1 MKKYRLF
8 ALLSA
13 VCIMLSACSGPG
25 MNIADSISPPK
36 PSGELYEIQK
46 TLEASV
52 GHGVDLVY
60 PSSGTYRSA
69 IVTQDID
76 SDGKYEVFSFYSTET
91 DDKTTVMHLNY
102 IRWID
107 GKWVSV
113 SDIQV
118 DSSSVES
125 IEFVRLDKSNTPKIL
140 VNWNRYSATNKQ
152 LAIYSID
159 SGELDEVTSADFSVY
174 STCDFDSDG
183 IFEIIAVHLDLE
195 KQTAQA
201 SLLGVGQGGFS
212 MLSSCSLDGT
222 VSSYYKPVISQFTD
236 GTKALFIDANKASG
250 MITEVL
256 CIREGVLSSAI
267 PYTATGENVN
277 TLRASS
283 VRSGDFDSDGCI
295 DIPTAQKLPM
305 VSGSL
310 EEDSAYMTTWNR
322 FDGKNLIPQAH
333 SVINFTDGYYL
344 NIPDNWVGNIAV
356 ERNTDNRQRVF
367 YRWDPVTMSV
377 GEEVLRIQAVPLKTW
392 ESNREP
398 FKGYSEYGRN
408 SKTVFVAKHGNSALN
423 LGEEYLKENFTVINP
438 DSTEDL
444 QKIV

>member
-1 MKKYRLF
+1 MKKGRLL
-8 ALLSA
+8 ALIMA
-13 VCIMLSACSGPG
+13 VCLMLSACSGPG
-25 MNIADSISPPK
+25 MNIADNISPPK

-60 PSSGTYRSA
+60 PSSGAYRSA
-69 IVTQDID
+69 IITQDID

-118 DSSSVES
+118 DSSAVES
-125 IEFVRLDKSNTPKIL
+125 IEFVRLDKSDIPKIL

-152 LAIYSID
+152 LSIYSID
-159 SGELDEVTSADFSVY
+159 SGELNEVTSADYSVY
-174 STCDFDSDG
+174 STCDFDMNG
-183 IFEIIAVHLDLE
+183 IFEIIAVHLDAE
-195 KQTAQA
+195 KQTASA
-201 SLLGVGQGGFS
+201 TLLGLGQGGFS
-212 MLSSCSLDGT
+212 LLSGCPLDGR
-222 VSSYYKPVISQFTD
+222 VASYYKPTVSKFTD
-236 GTKALFIDANKASG
+236 GTQAMFIDANKATG

-256 CIREGVLSSAI
+256 CIKEGTLVSAI
-267 PYTATGENVN
+267 PYTAAGENVN

-283 VRSGDFDSDGCI
+283 VRSGDFDGDGCI

-305 VSGSL
+305 VSGSS

-322 FDGKNLIPQAH
+322 FDGNNLVPMAH

-344 NIPDNWVGNIAV
+344 NIPDTWVGNIAV
-356 ERNTDNRQRVF
+356 ERNTDTRQRVF
-367 YRWDPVTMSV
+367 YRWNSEELTV

-392 ESNREP
+392 ENNREP
-398 FKGYSEYGRN
+398 FEGYNEYGRN
-408 SKTVFVAKHGNSALN
+408 SKTVFVAKQGNSALN
-423 LGEEYLKENFTVINP
+423 LGDKYLKENFKTINLE
-438 DSTEDL
+438 SAEDI